1 MSLILKQEKDDQQ
14 IAKEKRDKMKAFQ
27 IEEIVAL
34 ILESAKREGW
44 PEDEIIRRAAGGAW
58 IAGYHYGSTES
69 YLRELH
75 KKMETR
81 GDGHDV
87 H

>member
-14 IAKEKRDKMKAFQ
+14 IAKEKRDKVKALQ

-34 ILESAKREGW
+34 VLEVAKREGW
-44 PEDEIIRRAAGGAW
+44 PEDEMIRRAAGSAW

-69 YLRELH
+69 YFRELH
-75 KKMETR
+75 KKMEMR
-81 GDGHDV
+81 GDGHGV